1 MATFCL
7 FPIYSWANDKEN
19 LSATGINTNAV
30 ELAMK
35 AYKYA
40 MSKQKIKP
48 ILTIVDFSEPSQ
60 NKRMIIYDL
69 KNHTVL
75 YQGRVSHGKGSGFIY
90 PIYFSNKKNS
100 YASSLGIFVTGK
112 TYYGGSGYSLRI
124 SGIEKGIN
132 NKVKER
138 HIVFHSSHHVSDEYV
153 ERYHHVGRSL
163 GCFAISPDNAKA
175 ILDIIRNGTVVFAY
189 AEPELHDPYLTS

>member
-1 MATFCL
+1 MILFVKKIIFTFMATFSV
-7 FPIYSWANDKEN
+7 FPICSWANDKEN
-19 LSATGINTNAV
+19 LRATGINTNAV

-35 AYKYA
+35 AYEYA

-90 PIYFSNKKNS
+90 PTYFSNP
-100 YASSLGIFVTGK
+100 
-112 TYYGGSGYSLRI
+112 RP
-124 SGIEKGIN
+124 
-132 NKVKER
+132 
-138 HIVFHSSHHVSDEYV
+138 
-153 ERYHHVGRSL
+153 
-163 GCFAISPDNAKA
+163 ISPSAL
-175 ILDIIRNGTVVFAY
+175 I
-189 AEPELHDPYLTS
+189 E